1 MGAMLCTSVFDIH
14 GQLVEEEHDGTL
26 SAIMSAQHHW
36 PFLLGAHL
44 ALPAPS
50 LLPPGWFTWTLAEWY
65 LPLPQT
71 QQICQSILSQS
82 NDSTLTMRHEPL
94 ACDSEA

>member
-44 ALPAPS
+44 ALPA
-50 LLPPGWFTWTLAEWY
+50 LPPPMVSMDTGRMILA
-65 LPLPQT
+65 
-71 QQICQSILSQS
+71 
-82 NDSTLTMRHEPL
+82 STPDP
-94 ACDSEA
+94 ADWSEHLKPVQ